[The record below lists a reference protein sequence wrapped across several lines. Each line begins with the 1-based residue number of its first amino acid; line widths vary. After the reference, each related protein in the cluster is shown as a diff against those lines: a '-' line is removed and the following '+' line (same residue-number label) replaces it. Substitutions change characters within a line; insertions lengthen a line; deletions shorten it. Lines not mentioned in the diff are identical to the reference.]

1 VGKDKI
7 GWGMT
12 GCGALLVFVFF
23 ISFLFW
29 GFNVWIEPGGAIS
42 ADEALPGVFGSCCCV
57 FIGMALAG
65 AGVFLALKAK
75 KDAAPPS

>member
-1 VGKDKI
+1 MGKDKI

-12 GCGALLVFVFF
+12 GCGALIALLCF

-42 ADEALPGVFGSCCCV
+42 ADEAFPGVLSSCCCMLVGLV
-57 FIGMALAG
+57 FAG
-65 AGVFLALKAK
+65 AGVLVALKAK
-75 KDAAPPS
+75 NAPPS